1 MTQIITLDIDFS
13 QYSLEPVE
21 AETVKSAFIQAIESV
36 KQYDEEYF
44 SIIESPISP
53 ELTKKA

>member
-13 QYSLEPVE
+13 QYSLEPAE
-21 AETVKSAFIQAIESV
+21 AETVKSAFIPAIESV
-36 KQYDEEYF
+36 KKYDEEYF
-44 SIIESPISP
+44 SIIEAPISP